1 MSLGLLGAYI
11 SSDSDSSSDDE
22 ESKNI
27 ANPSEDLK
35 NKKVAFSN
43 PFNNG
48 ALGTE
53 AKTLPRPS
61 FMVEQKDVKSELSST
76 VVENSVFKNPFRIKE
91 DQKKA
96 VLERHVEM
104 TVKHEDQRTIDGK
117 KVCWMFRKGR
127 CRFGSKCTFAH
138 DSDVKQRSSVS
149 QQLTDTSGS
158 GATDSEKFRQIS
170 AVNVSTPKFDY
181 DEEDNSDAVIE
192 CNKRT
197 KKRPGLSNGL
207 VPGKKAMKFHEK
219 VYNTK

>member
-11 SSDSDSSSDDE
+11 SSDSDSSSED
-22 ESKNI
+22 ESKSNEKHY
-27 ANPSEDLK
+27 EDELK
-35 NKKVAFSN
+35 NKKIAFSN

-48 ALGTE
+48 GSTE
-53 AKTLPRPS
+53 AQTLPRPS

-76 VVENSVFKNPFRIKE
+76 VVENSVFKNPFRVKE

-117 KVCWMFRKGR
+117 KVCWNFRKGR

-138 DSDVKQRSSVS
+138 DSDIKHRPQMALQSNHNAG
-149 QQLTDTSGS
+149 TN
-158 GATDSEKFRQIS
+158 SEKPM
-170 AVNVSTPKFDY
+170 VNQANTASFIDPDA
-181 DEEDNSDAVIE
+181 DNSDAVIE
-192 CNKRT
+192 CNKRA
-197 KKRPGLSNGL
+197 KKRPGLSDGL

-219 VYNTK
+219 VYNTGP